1 MKRILLS
8 LLAMLM
14 ALSVSAGIRVLSSDA
29 QLGVAKDVHSA
40 ASGVQQSSDSR
51 IETGVVSSKILGADK
66 KYNVYLPK
74 DYDLHPERY
83 YPVLYLLH

>member
-1 MKRILLS
+1 
-8 LLAMLM
+8 MLM

-29 QLGVAKDVHSA
+29 QLCVAKDAYSA

-74 DYDLHPERY
+74 DYDLHPERS